1 MMHRSEQSELLGR
14 FEWLLLIRVII
25 YSFFV
30 GAAIVF
36 RIFDDDG
43 SRRGAH
49 LLYILIGS
57 YVLTVCYALVL
68 RRMRTG
74 FRTLGF
80 VQLAFDLLISAGLVA
95 LTGGISSIFSV
106 LYLLTVISAS
116 ILMDRKDAFVVLA
129 FAVMLIVSQVVSE
142 VFGLLWVELPAE
154 ESVLLDILLAG
165 ITSICAV
172 FLVTLLTGYLT
183 QQLRDVGQRLRM
195 ASRDIESLRA
205 LNEQIIRSISSGLVT
220 FTGEREIIFVNP
232 AAMSIIGYRRDDLLF
247 SDIANLFPSIV
258 SELAIGGV
266 RHWENEFRRPD
277 GDYRILNLSL
287 SPLRQ
292 KTDEEVGW
300 TLIFSD
306 LTPIRS
312 MEEHVRRS
320 ERLAAIGQMAAGIAH
335 EIRNPL
341 ASMNGSIQML
351 TESLELDATEN
362 RLMRIIRREA
372 DRLNQ
377 LVSDFLRY
385 ARPNPAK
392 FERVPI
398 ADLLDELVLIFSYLQ
413 YGDQNKTAEFDY
425 QLDIPDPSAVIVEGD
440 AKQLRQVFWNLLN
453 NASQAMPDGGEVH
466 IEAKRVGAEV
476 NVLVRDHGVGIESEH
491 MEHIFDPFYSTK
503 DGGTGLGLSL
513 VQRIVED
520 HSGRVLVDSVAKE
533 GTRVSVIVPAI
544 HQEPNESLNTK
555 GGIE

>member
-1 MMHRSEQSELLGR
+1 MHRSEQSELLGR

-43 SRRGAH
+43 SRRGAY

-57 YVLTVCYALVL
+57 YVLTVFYALIL

-116 ILMDRKDAFVVLA
+116 ILMDRKDAFIVLA
-129 FAVMLIVSQVVSE
+129 FAVMLIVVQVSSE
-142 VFGLLWVELPAE
+142 VFGLLWVEVPAE
-154 ESVLLDILLAG
+154 ESTLLDILLAG

-205 LNEQIIRSISSGLVT
+205 LNEQIIRSISSGLIT

-247 SDIANLFPSIV
+247 SDIANLFPSILA
-258 SELAIGGV
+258 ELTIGGV

-292 KTDEEVGW
+292 KKDEEVGW

-351 TESLELDATEN
+351 SESLELDPTEN
-362 RLMRIIRREA
+362 RLMRIIRI
-372 DRLNQ
+372 RLPSICETKPST
-377 LVSDFLRY
+377 VWTS
-385 ARPNPAK
+385 
-392 FERVPI
+392 
-398 ADLLDELVLIFSYLQ
+398 
-413 YGDQNKTAEFDY
+413 
-425 QLDIPDPSAVIVEGD
+425 PDCRFIG
-440 AKQLRQVFWNLLN
+440 
-453 NASQAMPDGGEVH
+453 
-466 IEAKRVGAEV
+466 RVGTH
-476 NVLVRDHGVGIESEH
+476 L
-491 MEHIFDPFYSTK
+491 
-503 DGGTGLGLSL
+503 
-513 VQRIVED
+513 
-520 HSGRVLVDSVAKE
+520 
-533 GTRVSVIVPAI
+533 
-544 HQEPNESLNTK
+544 
-555 GGIE
+555 

>member
-1 MMHRSEQSELLGR
+1 MHRSEQSELLGR

-30 GAAIVF
+30 GSAIVF

-57 YVLTVCYALVL
+57 YVLTVCYALIL

-80 VQLAFDLLISAGLVA
+80 VQLGFDLLISAGLVA

-116 ILMDRKDAFVVLA
+116 ILMDRKDAFMVLA
-129 FAVMLIVSQVVSE
+129 FAVILIVVQVTSE
-142 VFGLLWVELPAE
+142 VFGLFWVDVAADDSL
-154 ESVLLDILLAG
+154 LLDILLAG

-258 SELAIGGV
+258 NELSIGGV

-277 GDYRILNLSL
+277 GEYRILNLSL

-292 KTDEEVGW
+292 NTDEEVGW

-351 TESLELDATEN
+351 SESLELDATES

-385 ARPNPAK
+385 ARPNPAQ
-392 FERVPI
+392 FGRVSI

-413 YGDQNKTAEFDY
+413 YGDQNHPQQFDY
-425 QLDIPDPSAVIVEGD
+425 QLDIPDPKAVIVQGD

-453 NASQAMPDGGEVH
+453 NASQAMPDGGEVS
-466 IEAKRVGAEV
+466 IEAKRLGTEV
-476 NVLVRDHGVGIESEH
+476 SVLVRDHGVGIESEH

-503 DGGTGLGLSL
+503 DAGTGLGLAL

-520 HSGRVLVDSVAKE
+520 HSGRVLVDSIAGE
-533 GTRVSVIVPAI
+533 GTRVSVILPETQPGSKNKSQAKEVL
-544 HQEPNESLNTK
+544 Q
-555 GGIE
+555 

>member
-1 MMHRSEQSELLGR
+1 MHRSEQSELLGR

-30 GAAIVF
+30 GSAIVF

-57 YVLTVCYALVL
+57 YVLTVCYALIL

-80 VQLAFDLLISAGLVA
+80 VQLGFDLLISAGLVA

-116 ILMDRKDAFVVLA
+116 ILMDRKDAFMVLA
-129 FAVMLIVSQVVSE
+129 FAVILIVVQVTIE
-142 VFGLLWVELPAE
+142 VFGLFWVDVAADDSL
-154 ESVLLDILLAG
+154 LLDILLAG

-220 FTGEREIIFVNP
+220 FTGDREIIFVNP

-258 SELAIGGV
+258 NELSIGGV
-266 RHWENEFRRPD
+266 RHWENEFRRSD
-277 GDYRILNLSL
+277 GEYRVLNLSL

-292 KTDEEVGW
+292 NTDEEVGW
-300 TLIFSD
+300 TLIFND

-351 TESLELDATEN
+351 SESLELDATES
-362 RLMRIIRREA
+362 RLMRIIRRES

-385 ARPNPAK
+385 ARPNPAQ
-392 FERVPI
+392 FGRVSI

-413 YGDQNKTAEFDY
+413 YGDQNHPQQFDY
-425 QLDIPDPSAVIVEGD
+425 QLDIPDPEAVIVQGD

-453 NASQAMPDGGEVH
+453 NASQAMPDGGEVS
-466 IEAKRVGAEV
+466 IEAKRLGTEV
-476 NVLVRDHGVGIESEH
+476 SVLVRDHGVGIESEH

-503 DGGTGLGLSL
+503 DAGTGLGLAL

-520 HSGRVLVDSVAKE
+520 HSGRVLVDSIAGE
-533 GTRVSVIVPAI
+533 GTRVSVILPET
-544 HQEPNESLNTK
+544 QPESKNKSQAKEVLQ
-555 GGIE
+555 